1 MRFVKMHGLGND
13 YVFVDGRLTNVDD
26 PAGVSRLVSD
36 RHRGIGSDGLII
48 IDPPDDPANH
58 ARMRMFNADGSRGE
72 MCGNGIRCIAKFLVD
87 RRITEDDALRI
98 ETDGGLR
105 RLGWSR
111 GADGRV
117 DSVDVDMGPP
127 TLVVDRIPA
136 DLPGLESGATAIERA
151 FEPEAFD
158 LDSAIMERTGIASRL
173 TLVSMGNPHVVIRCD
188 DAEAVPL
195 DRVGPVI
202 ERHAWFPNRINV
214 HFVEVVGPG
223 SVRVV
228 TWERG
233 SGPTRACGSG
243 GCAVCVAGVLGGWA
257 TSPLRA
263 MLPGGVLDLRWSGD
277 PADPVMM
284 RGPATEVFEGDI
296 ELAGTDRQEANP

>member
-13 YVFVDGRLTNVDD
+13 YVFVDGRTTNVDD
-26 PAGVSRLVSD
+26 PAGLSRLVSD
-36 RHRGIGSDGLII
+36 RHRGVGSDGLIV
-48 IDPPDDPANH
+48 IDPPDDPRNH

-87 RRITEDDALRI
+87 RGITEDAALRI

-105 RLGWSR
+105 RLGWRR

-117 DSVDVDMGPP
+117 DTVEVDMGPP
-127 TLVVDRIPA
+127 TLVIDRVPA
-136 DLPGLESGATAIERA
+136 ILPGLGPAATAIEW
-151 FEPEAFD
+151 AFD
-158 LDSAIMERTGIASRL
+158 PGEFEFDPAVMKRAGIASRL

-195 DRVGPVI
+195 DRIGPVI

-214 HFVEVVGPG
+214 HFAEAGDRS

-243 GCAVCVAGVLGGWA
+243 ACAVCVAGVLGGWA

-263 MLPGGVLDLRWSGD
+263 ALPGGVLDLRWSGEH
-277 PADPVMM
+277 ADPVTMT
-284 RGPATEVFEGDI
+284 GPATEVFEGDI

>member
-36 RHRGIGSDGLII
+36 RHRGIGSDGLIL
-48 IDPPDDPANH
+48 IDPPEDPTNH

-87 RRITEDDALRI
+87 RGITEDDALRI

-151 FEPEAFD
+151 FDPAATNDRVEA
-158 LDSAIMERTGIASRL
+158 IAAAHAGDVAAWELPGAGGGGFVLMLAR
-173 TLVSMGNPHVVIRCD
+173 D
-188 DAEAVPL
+188 DAAATRIRNRVDRHPANELVRRFPL
-195 DRVGPVI
+195 EIDREGL
-202 ERHAWFPNRINV
+202 
-214 HFVEVVGPG
+214 
-223 SVRVV
+223 RV
-228 TWERG
+228 T
-233 SGPTRACGSG
+233 
-243 GCAVCVAGVLGGWA
+243 VL
-257 TSPLRA
+257 
-263 MLPGGVLDLRWSGD
+263 
-277 PADPVMM
+277 
-284 RGPATEVFEGDI
+284 
-296 ELAGTDRQEANP
+296 